1 MLRKLLDSPW
11 TFAVPAL
18 VLALLALWATVDLR
32 VPGRSWGG
40 IDELRELRER
50 DDVNLVFILIDTL
63 RADRLGSYGYERPTS
78 RFLDGLAAGGIR
90 FERVEAA
97 SSWTKSSMASLW
109 TGLDPVR
116 TGILRFNQALPD
128 QALMPAEILRDAG
141 FATIGIYRN
150 GWVGPNFGFSQGFE
164 DYLKPG
170 MVRDSERVERRPGA
184 HLIGTDESVTR
195 SALAYLDSSG
205 HERFML
211 YLHYMDVHQYAY
223 DGIAANEGFGT
234 GYRDNYDS
242 SIHWVD
248 RNVGVVLE
256 ALENRDLRRRTI
268 VVVASDHG
276 EEFLEHGLEGHARTL
291 YTEVTHV
298 PWLISLPFQLPV
310 SAVVESVVR
319 NVDIWP
325 TLLDLLGLPALPD
338 ADGRSLVPEI
348 EAAIEGTRVPEA
360 PPAISYL
367 DLNWGKLERG
377 PNPIVGIRHEGRSV
391 IVAPKLESAPFVGVF
406 DVVADPAE
414 QSNLA
419 AEGAELPDW
428 VEALDAQART
438 SIDATPPWGEVPEVE
453 LDELSRTQLKALG
466 YVFE

>member
-1 MLRKLLDSPW
+1 MRRKLLDSPW

-18 VLALLALWATVDLR
+18 LLAWVALWASVDLR
-32 VPGRSWGG
+32 VPGRNWGG
-40 IDELRELRER
+40 VDDLRELRER

-78 RFLDGLAAGGIR
+78 RFLDRLAEGGVR
-90 FERVEAA
+90 FARVEAA
-97 SSWTKSSMASLW
+97 SSWTKCSMASLW
-109 TGLDPVR
+109 TGLNPVR

-170 MVRDSERVERRPGA
+170 HIGDSKGIERRPGA
-184 HLIGTDESVTR
+184 HLIGTDEGVTR
-195 SALAYLDSSG
+195 SALAFLDSSG

-223 DGIAANEGFGT
+223 DSVAANEGFGT

-242 SIHWVD
+242 SLHWVD

-256 ALENRDLRRRTI
+256 ALEKRDLRRRT
-268 VVVASDHG
+268 VVVVSSDHG
-276 EEFLEHGLEGHARTL
+276 EEFKEHGLDGHARTL

-325 TLLDLLGLPALPD
+325 TLLDLFGLPGLPD

-348 EAAIEGTRVPEA
+348 EATIEGTRA
-360 PPAISYL
+360 AGSPPAISYL
-367 DLNWGKLERG
+367 DLNWGKPDSE
-377 PNPIVGIRHEGRSV
+377 PNPLVGIRYEGRSV
-391 IVAPKLESAPFVGVF
+391 IIAPQVESAPLVGAF
-406 DVVADPAE
+406 DMAADPDE

-419 AEGAELPDW
+419 TEGAVLPDW
-428 VEALDAQART
+428 VGALDGQARS
-438 SIDATPPWGEVPEVE
+438 SIDQTPPWGEVPEVE

-466 YVFE
+466 YVID